1 MTRIC
6 MRSVER
12 SSRNSVL
19 SAKSELGN
27 QRSVPLYVLSAEIVE
42 EPPPLTDHHQ
52 QAATTVMVVAMLT
65 EVLGEVVDS
74 LREKGYLN
82 LR

>member
-6 MRSVER
+6 VRSVKR
-12 SSRNSVL
+12 SSRNFVL
-19 SAKSELGN
+19 SAKSELGD
-27 QRSVPLYVLSAEIVE
+27 QCSVPLYVLSAEVVE
-42 EPPPLTDHHQ
+42 EPSPLTDHHQ

-74 LREKGYLN
+74 LRDQGYLN

>member
-12 SSRNSVL
+12 PSRNSVL

-27 QRSVPLYVLSAEIVE
+27 QRSVSLYVLSAEVVE
-42 EPPPLTDHHQ
+42 EPAPLTDHHQ